1 MLNPY
6 QGPCPRETTSSEFLH
21 STWSQRRS
29 WSLARLSSIKDDISA
44 GKDPTSLDFVG
55 LCLEAFI
62 LSTFCIV
69 STFFLSL
76 DTWSAREGALNL
88 FESIPDPLLPF
99 LPEEVC
105 SNIHW
110 MKNNSTHSLTRWL
123 NDVLSKVSLHVLFT
137 LGNLLSLSLWCQTL
151 DICPDRIPRSK
162 EPVAFLELLCSPIM
176 ISHNVSDKWPVVSQ

>member
-76 DTWSAREGALNL
+76 DRWSAREGALNL
-88 FESIPDPLLPF
+88 FESIPDSLLPF

-110 MKNNSTHSLTRWL
+110 MKNNSFIYSLTE
-123 NDVLSKVSLHVLFT
+123 
-137 LGNLLSLSLWCQTL
+137 WCSFKGSFACV
-151 DICPDRIPRSK
+151 IYSWESAVPFS
-162 EPVAFLELLCSPIM
+162 
-176 ISHNVSDKWPVVSQ
+176 VVSNSGYLPRQDTKIYGACDVPRIALFSNYDQP